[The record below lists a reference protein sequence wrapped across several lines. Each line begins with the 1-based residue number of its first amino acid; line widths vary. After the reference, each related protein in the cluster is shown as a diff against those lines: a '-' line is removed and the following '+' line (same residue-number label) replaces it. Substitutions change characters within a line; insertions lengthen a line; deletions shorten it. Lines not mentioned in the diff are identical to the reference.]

1 MLRLESPLCPV
12 YEVPRNEP
20 RALYMPGK
28 HRDTSLTHLG
38 VLLSKAPSLITNR
51 SCISSSLPFPV
62 ILSGYCASNTIVFF
76 PLCFSGIKLAIIK
89 LSLLFGCVLQI
100 LKWGKVRFNHT
111 HVHAHVHTHTPAK
124 NNSGNKRARVIIISY
139 FQLFTKL

>member
-1 MLRLESPLCPV
+1 
-12 YEVPRNEP
+12 
-20 RALYMPGK
+20 
-28 HRDTSLTHLG
+28 
-38 VLLSKAPSLITNR
+38 
-51 SCISSSLPFPV
+51 
-62 ILSGYCASNTIVFF
+62 
-76 PLCFSGIKLAIIK
+76 LCFSGIKLAIIK

-111 HVHAHVHTHTPAK
+111 HVHAHVHTHTHTPAK